1 LRVSNDRR
9 TCENLLRVCFKP
21 LYMNASNGKHRINVE
36 EKKARSEL
44 NRPRSASRG
53 GIRPT
58 GYGRGA
64 DSFGRGGARPAGP
77 TS

>member
-1 LRVSNDRR
+1 MFIFHNVLF
-9 TCENLLRVCFKP
+9 CLQP

-36 EKKARSEL
+36 EKKARAEL
-44 NRPRSASRG
+44 AAARPRSASRG

-64 DSFGRGGARPAGP
+64 DGFGRGGVRPAGP

>member
-1 LRVSNDRR
+1 
-9 TCENLLRVCFKP
+9 
-21 LYMNASNGKHRINVE
+21 MNASNGKHRINVE
-36 EKKARSEL
+36 EKKARYEL
-44 NRPRSASRG
+44 ARPRSASRG

-64 DSFGRGGARPAGP
+64 DGFGRGGGGVRPAGP